1 MSRHRQGESSVRLR
15 VASLWV
21 PLAVLCALCTS
32 PAPLAAQVGFMYPP
46 MPYAY
51 PYRFAGPE
59 SNVRLDIKPKQAA
72 VYVDGYFAGQ
82 VDDFDGV
89 FQRLHVTPGQHEL
102 IVYLAGYH
110 SLHEQLYLSPNA
122 TRKIS
127 AKMEPLRTGEPNDPV
142 PEPVNQAAG
151 EFQAPPPERMP
162 PPRPGARRIPP
173 PPPENGGPS
182 STSSSVGTV
191 AIRVQPAGTEILID
205 GQRWMSPAQ
214 EDGRLVVQ
222 LSEGQHVLTIHRS
235 GYSDFST
242 NVDVRRGE
250 TTPIN
255 VSLTPDR

>member
-1 MSRHRQGESSVRLR
+1 VRLR

-21 PLAVLCALCTS
+21 PLATLCVLGTS
-32 PAPLAAQVGFMYPP
+32 SAPLAAQVRGMYPP
-46 MPYAY
+46 APYGY
-51 PYRFAGPE
+51 PYRFAAE

-89 FQRLHVTPGQHEL
+89 FQRLHVMPGQHEL

-127 AKMEPLRTGEPNDPV
+127 AKMEPLRAGEPNDPM
-142 PEPVNQAAG
+142 PEPVNPPAD

-182 STSSSVGTV
+182 STSSTSSPGGTV
-191 AIRVQPAGTEILID
+191 AIRVQPAATEVLID
-205 GQRWMSPAQ
+205 GERWTSPAQ
-214 EDGRLVVQ
+214 EDGRLLVQ
-222 LSEGQHVLTIHRS
+222 LSEGRHVLTIHRS
-235 GYSDFST
+235 GYRDFST
-242 NVDVRRGE
+242 DVDVRRGE

>member
-1 MSRHRQGESSVRLR
+1 MRLR

-21 PLAVLCALCTS
+21 PLAMLCVS
-32 PAPLAAQVGFMYPP
+32 SAPLAAQVRVMYPP
-46 MPYAY
+46 MPYGY
-51 PYRFAGPE
+51 PYRFAPE

-110 SLHEQLYLSPNA
+110 SLHEQLYLSPNV

-127 AKMEPLRTGEPNDPV
+127 AKMEPLGAGEPNDPM
-142 PEPVNQAAG
+142 PEPVNPPAG

-173 PPPENGGPS
+173 PPPQNGGPS
-182 STSSSVGTV
+182 STPSTSSPVGTV
-191 AIRVQPAGTEILID
+191 AIRVQPAATEVLID
-205 GQRWMSPAQ
+205 GERWTSPAQ
-214 EDGRLVVQ
+214 EDGRLLVQ
-222 LSEGQHVLTIHRS
+222 LSEGRHVLTIHRA
-235 GYSDFST
+235 GYRDFST
-242 NVDVRRGE
+242 DVDVHRGA

-255 VSLTPDR
+255 VSLTPDQ